1 MKAGGNEAAA
11 KFWQKTAGRTLANS
25 TDTKAKYNVDLCKRY
40 TEIVQSRAQADAAQ
54 QSVLLPLCTPAY

>member
-25 TDTKAKYNVDLCKRY
+25 TDAKVKYPKDLCQKY
-40 TEIVQSRAQADAAQ
+40 TEIVKSRAQADAAQ
-54 QSVLLPLCTPAY
+54 QSVLVHLCLPAY